1 METVI
6 FAIFGIC
13 SVTLIC
19 TICVLKSMQD
29 AAEVTMQMYH
39 LLLKN
44 SVTNDMIIADMR
56 LALKRADADKKDGE
70 Q

>member
-1 METVI
+1 METII

-19 TICVLKSMQD
+19 TICVLKSMGD
-29 AAEVTMQMYH
+29 AAEITAQMYR

-44 SVTNDMIIADMR
+44 SVTNDLIIADMR
-56 LALKRADADKKDGE
+56 LALKRADANQKDGD